1 MPSSL
6 VSQLA
11 VMLKTEMENSPMFPF
26 DTGKDVLGKPN
37 GRPFTKPHMK
47 TLALKNNPIM
57 VISPTLQTFEL
68 GNEQAEE
75 KAPRYH
81 ILENAKIIRKR
92 GRGTPSSKGSQANI
106 MPKNKRDYG
115 IQEYD
120 FAKKKLV
127 QEYRTSF
134 GDGKRSYQSQTNRL
148 VNKRYET
155 RGKQLNYYYNVH
167 WAYIERILEQITP
180 TIADFLGAKLVKGE
194 MQEKPIFEQIAD
206 MQDVAFAGGIE

>member
-92 GRGTPSSKGSQANI
+92 GRGTPSSKGSQANVF
-106 MPKNKRDYG
+106 PKNKRDYG
-115 IQEYD
+115 IQEFDYV
-120 FAKKKLV
+120 KKKLV
-127 QEYRTSF
+127 QEYSDKPSDTS
-134 GDGKRSYQSQTNRL
+134 GGKA
-148 VNKRYET
+148 
-155 RGKQLNYYYNVH
+155 NYYENIHYK
-167 WAYIERILEQITP
+167 YIDRILEQITP

-194 MQEKPIFEQIAD
+194 LQEKPIFEEVAD